1 MNTQKLI
8 FMALLITGFFACKPK
23 ASNEG
28 NTTVQ
33 GPSKVELKQTDSI
46 FRLYVNGKEF
56 YVKGAG
62 CEHGPI
68 AKVALHQ
75 GNSIRTWRTDNAKE
89 VLDEAQ
95 KNGLMVMMGLEV
107 ARERHGFDYNDTVA
121 VAAQLDTLKAEVLK
135 YKDHP
140 ALLGWGIGN
149 ELNLR
154 YTNKKVWD
162 AVDDIAKMI
171 KELDGNHVTTTMLA
185 GIGKDEVDYIKN
197 NCPNIDF
204 LSIQMYGDVINLK
217 QRIDD
222 AGYKGPY
229 LVTEWGATGHWEM
242 PSTEWGSPIEQTSS
256 EKADAIKA
264 RYEKAILADQKN
276 CLGSYIFLWGQ
287 KQERTP
293 SWYGLF
299 TELGEK
305 TEAIN
310 VMEYFW
316 SGKWPQNMAPRM
328 LDIKIEGKGGRFDN
342 VKLNKNKTYSASFV
356 IEHPDKQSLKVRA
369 EILAEPTELS
379 DGGDFEKRPETIE
392 GLIIEAGINTI
403 KFKTPTNKGAY
414 RLFVYVTDQNNN
426 AATANIPFFVY

>member
-1 MNTQKLI
+1 MNTLKLI
-8 FMALLITGFFACKPK
+8 FMAVLITGFFACKPK
-23 ASNEG
+23 ASEEG

-62 CEHGPI
+62 CEYGPI

-75 GNSIRTWRTDNAKE
+75 GNSIRTWR
-89 VLDEAQ
+89 
-95 KNGLMVMMGLEV
+95 
-107 ARERHGFDYNDTVA
+107 
-121 VAAQLDTLKAEVLK
+121 TLKAEVLK

-171 KELDGNHVTTTMLA
+171 KELDGNHITTTMLA

-242 PSTEWGSPIEQTSS
+242 PSTEWGS
-256 EKADAIKA
+256 
-264 RYEKAILADQKN
+264 L
-276 CLGSYIFLWGQ
+276 
-287 KQERTP
+287 
-293 SWYGLF
+293 
-299 TELGEK
+299 
-305 TEAIN
+305 
-310 VMEYFW
+310 
-316 SGKWPQNMAPRM
+316 
-328 LDIKIEGKGGRFDN
+328 
-342 VKLNKNKTYSASFV
+342 LNKPPQRKQMPSKPDMKKQFLLTRKIAWALISFFGV
-356 IEHPDKQSLKVRA
+356 KNRKEHLH
-369 EILAEPTELS
+369 
-379 DGGDFEKRPETIE
+379 G
-392 GLIIEAGINTI
+392 
-403 KFKTPTNKGAY
+403 
-414 RLFVYVTDQNNN
+414 
-426 AATANIPFFVY
+426 TACLLN